1 MEDTGDKLTISFC
14 FFGEYTMTTRNF
26 RSRTLQI
33 IPVCLALLFGQHA
46 SADSNKDF
54 NTWQN
59 TLAPLYLWGVSMSG
73 TSTFGTNTVPLEIE
87 FKDAVSDL
95 EAVFTLHYEGAKGH
109 WGLIVDYSYLNLT
122 PKAEIPGTSVQL
134 NVDLKNTIAEIA
146 GLYRFGP
153 NNPWQLLAGFRSYD
167 LDLTVNGLP
176 QPPAPVSQIAIK
188 ETINDFFI
196 GGRYMRNINDKWSFI
211 GRADI
216 GTGDS
221 DLVWNV
227 LAAFDYRFTKL
238 LSAFGGWRVLD
249 YDVNTGS
256 GPSTFKY
263 DMNHSGPILALAFHW

>member
-1 MEDTGDKLTISFC
+1 MNVRILPCQI
-14 FFGEYTMTTRNF
+14 
-26 RSRTLQI
+26 LQTASI
-33 IPVCLALLFGQHA
+33 CSVLLFGQHA
-46 SADSNKDF
+46 WADSKKDF

-59 TLAPLYLWGVSMSG
+59 KLAPLYLWGVSMSG

-95 EAVFTLHYEGAKGH
+95 EAVFTFHYEGAKGH
-109 WGLIVDYSYLNLT
+109 WGVIADYSYLNLT
-122 PKAEIPGTSVQL
+122 PKAEIPGTPLQL
-134 NVDLKNTIAEIA
+134 NVDLKNSIAEIA

-167 LDLTVNGLP
+167 LDITVNNLP
-176 QPPAPVSQIAIK
+176 QPPAPVSQISIQ

-196 GGRYMRNINDKWSFI
+196 GGRYMRNINDRWSFI

-216 GTGDS
+216 GAGDS

-227 LAAFDYRFTKL
+227 LAAFDYRFTRL

>member
-1 MEDTGDKLTISFC
+1 MN
-14 FFGEYTMTTRNF
+14 R
-26 RSRTLQI
+26 RTLRTRAPQI
-33 IPVCLALLFGQHA
+33 ASVCLALLVGQHA
-46 SADSNKDF
+46 SPGSADDF

-59 TLAPLYLWGVSMSG
+59 KLAPLYLWGVSMSG
-73 TSTFGTNTVPLEIE
+73 TSTFGTNTVPLDIE

-95 EAVFTLHYEGAKGH
+95 EGILTFHYEGAKGH
-109 WGLIVDYSYLNLT
+109 WGLILDYSFLNLT
-122 PKAEIPGTSVQL
+122 PKAEIPGTPVQL
-134 NVDLKNTIAEIA
+134 NVDMKNTIAEIA

-167 LDLTVNGLP
+167 LDITITGLP

-196 GGRYMRNINDKWSFI
+196 GGRYVGNINDKWSFI

-216 GTGDS
+216 GAGDS
-221 DLVWNV
+221 DVVWNV

>member
-1 MEDTGDKLTISFC
+1 MSVNKFTRCLRCIS
-14 FFGEYTMTTRNF
+14 
-26 RSRTLQI
+26 
-33 IPVCLALLFGQHA
+33 VCCALLFSTYTNAQ
-46 SADSNKDF
+46 SNSGF

-59 TLAPLYLWGVSMSG
+59 KVAPLYLWGVSMSG

-95 EAVFTLHYEGAKGH
+95 SGIFTIHYEGAKGN

-122 PKAEIPGTSVQL
+122 PKAEIPGTPVQL

-146 GLYRFGP
+146 GMYRFGP
-153 NNPWQLLAGFRSYD
+153 NNPWQLLAGVRSYD
-167 LDLTVNGLP
+167 LDITATGLP
-176 QPPAPVSQIAIK
+176 QPPAPVSQLAIK
-188 ETINDFFI
+188 ETITDFFI
-196 GGRYMRNINDKWSFI
+196 GGRYIRSINDKWSFI

-227 LAAFDYRFTKL
+227 LAAFDYRFTRL

>member
-1 MEDTGDKLTISFC
+1 MNMQRLPE
-14 FFGEYTMTTRNF
+14 RV
-26 RSRTLQI
+26 LQI
-33 IPVCLALLFGQHA
+33 VVIGCALLFSSQ
-46 SADSNKDF
+46 SWADSNKDF

-73 TSTFGTNTVPLEIE
+73 TSTFGTATVPLEIE

-95 EAVFTLHYEGAKGH
+95 SGIFTLHYEGAKGN
-109 WGLIVDYSYLNLT
+109 WGIIADYSYLNLT
-122 PKAEIPGTSVQL
+122 PKAEIPGTPGEL
-134 NVDLKNTIAEIA
+134 NVDMKNTVIEAA
-146 GLYRFGP
+146 LLYRFAA
-153 NNPWQLLAGFRSYD
+153 NNPWQLLAGIRSYD
-167 LDLTVNGLP
+167 LDITITNLP
-176 QPPAPVSQIAIK
+176 PSAPVPQIAIK

-196 GGRYMRNINDKWSFI
+196 GGRYIGSINDKWSFI

-216 GTGDS
+216 GAGDS

-249 YDVNTGS
+249 YNVDTGS
-256 GPSTFKY
+256 GADTFKY